1 MSDRQTQPPH
11 PPDIAPLVDPGQ
23 TTQTLKFLYTPRTAL
38 AGELEK
44 PNPHAKATTFQ
55 PEAVAALQDRLGEAV
70 RAVALYAG
78 EHTVYLDRAAVVDA
92 CRLLKDELG
101 FDYLADMAT
110 VDRFTEE
117 DRFEVVYNVVSMAGR
132 KRLRLKVRVDEGD
145 PVVPTITGVYPAANW
160 HEREA
165 WDMLGVR
172 FEGHPDLRRV
182 YMPEDFQYHP
192 VRKDFPTLGIPG
204 SLPLPPNET
213 DGPLQLDPFPAAHGE
228 RPKD

>member
-1 MSDRQTQPPH
+1 MSA
-11 PPDIAPLVDPGQ
+11 PPDPQRLPDTAPVVDPGE

-38 AGELEK
+38 AGEAER

-55 PEAVAALQDRLGEAV
+55 PAVVEALQARLGAAV

-92 CRLLKDELG
+92 CRLLHEEQG

-117 DRFEVVYNVVSMAGR
+117 DRFEVLYNLVSTAGR
-132 KRLRLKVRVDEGD
+132 KRLRLRVRVDEAD
-145 PVVPTITGVYPAANW
+145 PVVPTITGVYPAAEW

-165 WDMLGVR
+165 WDMMGVR

-182 YMPEDFQYHP
+182 FMPEDFDYHP
-192 VRKDFPTLGIPG
+192 ARKDFPTLGMPWHT
-204 SLPLPPNET
+204 SPS
-213 DGPLQLDPFPAAHGE
+213 
-228 RPKD
+228 RR